1 MMHMT
6 LLAELLV
13 CSTNISVC
21 SSTLC
26 LAFLWFIHFQWSH
39 WMILI
44 HVEPSRLELE
54 LYVHIHHVF
63 MTDML
68 RQMADLPSM
77 EALVQMP
84 IPLSYYIA
92 SKLPLQ
98 DCTRQELL
106 ETEGTVNRLKRE
118 IQLLEGM
125 DKLKCNR
132 CRVCMCSAASCLVCD
147 AFVQWF
153 QQAWLVVSVQL
164 ICF

>member
-1 MMHMT
+1 VFVLPHY
-6 LLAELLV
+6 V
-13 CSTNISVC
+13 FGISAVHTFSVVSLDDSHTC
-21 SSTLC
+21 GAFKVGIGTLC
-26 LAFLWFIHFQWSH
+26 SH
-39 WMILI
+39 T
-44 HVEPSRLELE
+44 SC
-54 LYVHIHHVF
+54 F
-63 MTDML
+63 MADML
-68 RQMADLPSM
+68 RQIADLPSM

-153 QQAWLVVSVQL
+153 QQAWRVVSVQL

>member
-1 MMHMT
+1 M
-6 LLAELLV
+6 
-13 CSTNISVC
+13 
-21 SSTLC
+21 C
-26 LAFLWFIHFQWSH
+26 LAFLRFIHFQWSH
-39 WMILI
+39 WTILI
-44 HVEPSRLELE
+44 HVEPSRLVLE

-63 MTDML
+63 MTDMF

-77 EALVQMP
+77 VALVQMP

-106 ETEGTVNRLKRE
+106 ETEGIVNRLKRE

-153 QQAWLVVSVQL
+153 QQAWPVVSVQL
-164 ICF
+164 ICL

>member
-1 MMHMT
+1 MFVLPHY
-6 LLAELLV
+6 V
-13 CSTNISVC
+13 FGISVVHTFSVVSLDDSHTC
-21 SSTLC
+21 G
-26 LAFLWFIHFQWSH
+26 AFKVGI
-39 WMILI
+39 
-44 HVEPSRLELE
+44 E

-118 IQLLEGM
+118 IRLLEGM

-132 CRVCMCSAASCLVCD
+132 CRVCMCCAASCLVCD
-147 AFVQWF
+147 AYV
-153 QQAWLVVSVQL
+153 
-164 ICF
+164 